1 MGRVNYGGDAE
12 GRKSTRPLHVYLP
25 LMYVPRG
32 TSSCKNQSYKKEETM
47 EDAAVFVPDIVQQI
61 PRGCF
66 RGTQLISTNLPARPT
81 PHTRAQTRPGITRT
95 PGDCAAGWTQAARKI

>member
-1 MGRVNYGGDAE
+1 MESGIHA
-12 GRKSTRPLHVYLP
+12 LHVYLVP
-25 LMYVPRG
+25 LMYVPREVPG

-81 PHTRAQTRPGITRT
+81 PHTRAQTRPGIIRT